1 MNEEPLLSEM
11 RAASASMVLALASAQ
26 NKDWATAEQSAIDA
40 QQRMEIVMRELQM
53 KIAEPPSPAEE
64 LDES

>member
-1 MNEEPLLSEM
+1 MSEDPLLSEM
-11 RAASASMVLALASAQ
+11 RAASASMVLALASAE
-26 NKDWATAEQSAIDA
+26 NKDWAAAEQSAIDA

-53 KIAEPPSPAEE
+53 KLAEPPSTAEE

>member
-1 MNEEPLLSEM
+1 MNEDPLLSEM

-26 NKDWATAEQSAIDA
+26 NKVWAAAEQSAIDA
-40 QQRMEIVMRELQM
+40 QQRLAIVMRELQM
-53 KIAEPPSPAEE
+53 KMAEPPSPAEE

>member
-1 MNEEPLLSEM
+1 MSEDRLLSEM
-11 RAASASMVLALASAQ
+11 RAVSASMVLALASAEH
-26 NKDWATAEQSAIDA
+26 KHWAAAEQSAIDA

-53 KIAEPPSPAEE
+53 KMAEPPSPAEE

>member
-1 MNEEPLLSEM
+1 VSEDPLLSEM
-11 RAASASMVLALASAQ
+11 RAASASMVLALASAE
-26 NKDWATAEQSAIDA
+26 NKDWAAAEQSAIDA

-53 KIAEPPSPAEE
+53 KLAEPPSRAEE